1 MIFIRKIKYNVYI
14 LDIFIEK
21 IERDNH
27 FWSDKMENQ
36 LINFY
41 KNDLLAEIVQPKII
55 T

>member
-1 MIFIRKIKYNVYI
+1 MIFLHKITHCI
-14 LDIFIEK
+14 LDIFVEK
-21 IERDNH
+21 FEWDDN

-41 KNDLLAEIVQPKII
+41 KNDLLTEIVQPKIV